1 MFWRLNWKDYQ
12 PNLQNKNA
20 WSFRR
25 WGPQCWMLKRSRNT
39 YPIHNPLFLLFL
51 IFDDRLRSGFNTS
64 EKRIDKVDQHC
75 DGTDQQAVRKS
86 GYEFWHWV
94 QEMFNSYLWLRID
107 SRIRYFHRSDRF
119 LLCSGN
125 LRCRDILRVRI
136 FSWNCRGFVWQ
147 KSLQVPRSVH

>member
-1 MFWRLNWKDYQ
+1 MQRSTLCLRKGFWE
-12 PNLQNKNA
+12 KNA
-20 WSFRR
+20 WSIRR
-25 WGPQCWMLKRSRNT
+25 IGTQYLMQKKSRNISQ
-39 YPIHNPLFLLFL
+39 IHTTLFLFFL
-51 IFDDRLRSGFNTS
+51 ILDDRLRSRFNTS
-64 EKRIDKVDQHC
+64 EKRIDKVDHHC

-94 QEMFNSYLWLRID
+94 QEMSNSYFWLRID

-125 LRCRDILRVRI
+125 LRCMDILRVRI
-136 FSWNCRGFVWQ
+136 FSWNCHDFVWQ